1 MTDYYKTESP
11 EFDEKFDWLTGDMG
25 WEDHGGKWCRRI
37 GEGSLFHV
45 VEIFNW
51 VETVGEAEAPDD
63 TYHVSLSEVD
73 TDDEDRAKGA
83 LESCSFHFDEDGSII
98 ADGDIIADI
107 KDEDQWRRV
116 VCEAMSGY
124 GASAP
129 LEQWGGDDYKE
140 LFAKAVA
147 ESNLM
152 IDDEDAYE
160 ERMESPCNRLGSTR
174 REYARGDMK
183 SAMMRGLEQGN
194 PSARLMSVMHYGREG
209 TEALEEIFEQTSGEE
224 K

>member
-1 MTDYYKTESP
+1 MTDYYKTDAP
-11 EFDEKFDWLTGDMG
+11 AFDEKFDFLTGDMC
-25 WEDHGGKWCRRI
+25 WEDHGGKWYRRI
-37 GEGSLFHV
+37 GDGNLFHV

-73 TDDEDRAKGA
+73 TNDEERAKSA
-83 LESCSFHFDEDGSII
+83 LESCSFELDEDGSII
-98 ADGDIIADI
+98 AGGDIIADI
-107 KDEDQWRRV
+107 KDEEQWRIV

-160 ERMESPCNRLGSTR
+160 ERMESPCNAIGSTR
-174 REYARGDMK
+174 REYARGDIQ
-183 SAMMRGLEQGN
+183 SAMMRGLERGDEN
-194 PSARLMSVMHYGREG
+194 ARVLSIMHYGREG
-209 TEALEEIFEQTSGEE
+209 TEALEEIFEQTKED
-224 K
+224 